1 MLASLA
7 LADPSDTP
15 PGPEALAR
23 LQRRFPEGRTARV
36 RGLQGERLLPSP
48 AFTSEGVRAVDQD
61 GAVTLTSWSQIEG
74 IDARGGS
81 PGKGAM
87 IGGILGFAFGVGTG
101 FAVALGE
108 ESDHALG
115 SWIGWSFLWTG
126 VGAMGGAAVGSAGLP
141 GNSDRQRLGTPEEVA
156 TRKAGSEEP
165 AFAREPIPYRYG
177 TGSFTA

>member
-1 MLASLA
+1 MRRSLNGLILWLALVVAPGMLASLA

-115 SWIGWSFLWTG
+115 SWIGWSLLCTG
-126 VGAMGGAAVGSAGLP
+126 VGAMGGAAVGSAVP
-141 GNSDRQRLGTPEEVA
+141 GGWTRVYPETP
-156 TRKAGSEEP
+156 
-165 AFAREPIPYRYG
+165 
-177 TGSFTA
+177 TGSAWGLQKK